1 MKLKDYLKQYR
12 KENNLTQEG
21 LANLLFVSK
30 QAVSKWE
37 TDKGL
42 PDIETY
48 KEISK
53 LLGVSV
59 DVLLG
64 LEERKQE
71 SKENKSL
78 VIICIISLCLVLIL
92 GIIATI
98 VAITTTNN
106 KPVDESEVL
115 KKELLAKTEEE
126 LNVALP
132 PVSSYEY
139 IDYNEWIIAGNI
151 LLPRKM
157 YYFVFEDEVIVTD
170 NLWLQELD
178 EEMIN
183 SIPINLNGYLDT
195 FDYFKIIDTTTGEI
209 NVINLNDDEIHTYSL
224 YCFDSDNKRLVVIKF
239 EV

>member
-37 TDKGL
+37 TEKGL

-78 VIICIISLCLVLIL
+78 VIICIISLCLVLVFGITIA
-92 GIIATI
+92 IIA
-98 VAITTTNN
+98 ITSSN

-139 IDYNEWIIAGNI
+139 IDYNEWIISGNSF
-151 LLPRKM
+151 LPRKI
-157 YYFVFEDEVIVTD
+157 YYFIFEDEIINLD
-170 NLWLQELD
+170 NFWLKELD

-195 FDYFKIIDTTTGEI
+195 FDYFKIIDSTTGVI
-209 NVINLNDDEIHTYSL
+209 NVINLNDDKVHSYSL
-224 YCFDSDNKRLVVIKF
+224 YCLDIENNRLVVIKF

>member
-64 LEERKQE
+64 LEE
-71 SKENKSL
+71 KEEPKKSKSL
-78 VIICIISLCLVLIL
+78 VLVSIISLCLVLVFGITIA
-92 GIIATI
+92 IIA
-98 VAITTTNN
+98 ITSSN
-106 KPVDESEVL
+106 KQIDESEIL
-115 KKELLAKTEEE
+115 KKELLEKTEEE

-157 YYFVFEDEVIVTD
+157 YYFIFEDEIIKLD
-170 NLWLQELD
+170 NFWLKELD

-195 FDYFKIIDTTTGEI
+195 FDYFKIIDSTTGAI
-209 NVINLNDDEIHTYSL
+209 NVINLNDDKVHSYSL
-224 YCFDSDNKRLVVIKF
+224 YCLDIENNRLVVIKF